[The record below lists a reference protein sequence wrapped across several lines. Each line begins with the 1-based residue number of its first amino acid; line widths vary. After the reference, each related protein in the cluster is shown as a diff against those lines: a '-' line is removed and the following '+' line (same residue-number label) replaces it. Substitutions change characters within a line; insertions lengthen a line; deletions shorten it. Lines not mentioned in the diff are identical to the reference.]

1 VKRDTF
7 THRNCE
13 HEIINI
19 ESVMLLSEIKN
30 SLGYSL
36 PLLSC
41 LSIINMVDEENE
53 KEIVDLLERGRGG
66 RERGE
71 GDRGRGRYSQ
81 APEINS

>member
-53 KEIVDLLERGRGG
+53 KEIVDLLERG
-66 RERGE
+66 GE
-71 GDRGRGRYSQ
+71 GGRGRYSQ
-81 APEINS
+81 APESYS